1 MNFFF
6 SIHYNDLKSRLAI
19 PRFQNKALPDY
30 NYLLYSAVIKNNK
43 WIINN
48 EDNKNNSKNFF
59 LLDNDNLSNEKIFF
73 LATKEQIEKTETLS
87 LSKLLRLNKYTST
100 TPDYR
105 ANLRVYLD
113 YQGFSSYQ
121 SEYPSEMINKKGG
134 ILSSVSSLANIKAE
148 KNLLILKNIYEEPIQ
163 DQFSIFFVDIK
174 NKIKLSQQIIYT
186 NRTNVIE
193 INKDLIRPETY
204 IITEKYLAVPIY
216 LSIDKGHL
224 SMEHTHPLHEYIA
237 DESKYSKVSEFKKVV
252 NEIIR

>member
-87 LSKLLRLNKYTST
+87 LSKLLNKYTST

-105 ANLRVYLD
+105 ADTCLFELS
-113 YQGFSSYQ
+113 GLSSYQ
-121 SEYPSEMINKKGG
+121 SEYPSKMINKKGG